1 MLDINKLKTTWY
13 FKEITLEKWEV
24 LFDEWDID
32 SNIYLIILWELQ
44 IEKYISN
51 NRDDTKVLAYLK
63 NNDIFWESALNT
75 NKEKEVKITARKKT
89 NLLYINAQ
97 EDFNKFSIK
106 YPYESSSLLKYII
119 FLTNKR
125 LLESNHLIAATYK
138 ITKEITKIEKI
149 TNKKIF
155 ELIDSLRDI
164 IGVDYIIYLEKNLNI
179 ENYLTL
185 KYDTR
190 NKWKMSDKIIEITD
204 SKLFLLNLKIWNY
217 YSYNQKI
224 AIWNEELGILFF
236 IKKNNDFTDND
247 KKAILLT
254 ITSIAG
260 VMKQKRVHDEERDKN
275 YMQN

>member
-1 MLDINKLKTTWY
+1 MLDINSLKTTWY
-13 FKEITLEKWEV
+13 FKEKTLEKWEV
-24 LFDEWDID
+24 LFDEWEID
-32 SNIYLIILWELQ
+32 SNIYLVIVWKLK

-51 NRDDTKVLAYLK
+51 NNKDTKVLAYLL
-63 NNDIFWESALNT
+63 NNDVFWESALNL
-75 NKEKEVKITARKKT
+75 NKNKEVKITAIKKSK
-89 NLLYINAQ
+89 LLYINAQ
-97 EDFNKFSIK
+97 SDFDDFSFKF
-106 YPYESSSLLKYII
+106 PFESSSLLKYII

-125 LLESNHLIAATYK
+125 LLESNRLIAATYK
-138 ITKEITKIEKI
+138 ISIEITKIEKI
-149 TNKKIF
+149 TNIKIF
-155 ELIDSLRDI
+155 ELIDILRYI
-164 IGVDYIIYLEKNLNI
+164 IGVDYILYLEKKSSI

-190 NKWKMSDKIIEITD
+190 NKWKMNDKVIEITD

-224 AIWNEELGILFF
+224 AIWNEELGFLFF

-260 VMKQKRVHDEERDKN
+260 VMKQKRIQDEERDKN
-275 YMQN
+275 YMHS